1 MGYVLAIVFF
11 SGQVS
16 YKQMPDLATCRAELL
31 EQIDNGAYKHID
43 REEFRKDVLSG
54 LDKPTIQKKHN
65 LGSTAF
71 TNKMLDVF
79 NTSKIR
85 EARKLYNSTLVQP

>member
-31 EQIDNGAYKHID
+31 QQIDNGAYKHMHSAECVNILI
-43 REEFRKDVLSG
+43 EE
-54 LDKPTIQKKHN
+54 
-65 LGSTAF
+65 
-71 TNKMLDVF
+71 
-79 NTSKIR
+79 
-85 EARKLYNSTLVQP
+85 